1 MDNFTQDCDYLWWVD
16 SDFEIIP
23 RDTLNLLIECDKDVV
38 IPTLTNEKYEYHDCG
53 SVVYNDDSTISRFQY
68 INTDQNLIKLNRA
81 DVDGFIKSKV
91 FINSIRYTYV
101 EKTYYDGCGNI
112 YPCYSDGTQFSFD
125 CINAGFGVYAARH
138 IKIKHANV

>member
-1 MDNFTQDCDYLWWVD
+1 MQHISSLIDTFKMMYMMNATGYYEKMGILFFITLLTFIMNNDNCYEKFEKNMMYIVDNFTQDCDYLWWVD

-68 INTDQNLIKLNRA
+68 INTDQNLIKLIQH
-81 DVDGFIKSKV
+81 V
-91 FINSIRYTYV
+91 
-101 EKTYYDGCGNI
+101 
-112 YPCYSDGTQFSFD
+112 
-125 CINAGFGVYAARH
+125 
-138 IKIKHANV
+138 